1 MDGGSSAQF
10 EGWENK
16 MTVQEQKAADIAGT
30 IRFVLEIDKLKGVVR
45 KVRPVGE
52 DRYENTAEHSWQI
65 ALFAS
70 SLAQTLELAIDV
82 NRAVAMLLV
91 HDVGEIDAGDKFVF
105 AQDGW
110 GDQKAAELRAVERIT
125 GLAPD
130 RTSGF
135 LLGLWKEFDAGETAE
150 ARFAKAID
158 RCMPVLL
165 NLSNSGGSWLENGV
179 SYERVIGRVGP
190 EVESGC
196 PGLWIYL
203 RKQLEEAR
211 RKGYFAPQMQQQL

>member
-1 MDGGSSAQF
+1 MA
-10 EGWENK
+10 
-16 MTVQEQKAADIAGT
+16 QEQEIADLAGV

-52 DRYENTAEHSWQI
+52 ARYENTAEHSWQI
-65 ALFAS
+65 ALFAL
-70 SLAQTLELAIDV
+70 SLAQTLKPPIDV
-82 NRAVAMLLV
+82 SRTVAMLLM
-91 HDVGEIDAGDKFVF
+91 HDIGEIDAGDKFVF

-110 GDQKAAELRAVERIT
+110 EERKAAELRAVERIT
-125 GLAPD
+125 GLAPEETA
-130 RTSGF
+130 RF
-135 LLGLWKEFDAGETAE
+135 LLGLWKEFDAGETPE

-165 NLSNSGGSWLENGV
+165 NLSNEGGSWIENGV

-196 PGLWIYL
+196 PELWNNL
-203 RKQLEEAR
+203 RQRLEEAR
-211 RKGYFAPQMQQQL
+211 RKGCFAPSI